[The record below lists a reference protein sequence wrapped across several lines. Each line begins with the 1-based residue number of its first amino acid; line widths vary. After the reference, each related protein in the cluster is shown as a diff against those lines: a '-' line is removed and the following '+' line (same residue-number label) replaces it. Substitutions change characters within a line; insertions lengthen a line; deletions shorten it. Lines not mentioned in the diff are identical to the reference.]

1 MTNSP
6 RNTVAHCQGRTTKPQ
21 GRPLGPCVLAH
32 EAWLVLWGCRAA
44 DTRHLDPAGG
54 ACRQREHVKPLRV
67 LAWLQEQP
75 GRTCEVA
82 RKPRDRK
89 GTYLGAGR
97 GDQIESWRRSQRSRG
112 RAHGRCDDSV
122 WRTQGI
128 EGGPHRTQGPGGTHW
143 GVRVAGVAVH
153 WLPCGQGCRWAHG
166 RGAGVAGGAC
176 KEKSID
182 EGRLGGHRDGLCEDR
197 GPRLCPAPLPS
208 CSHPTQAGRVKASE
222 EQTGRSL
229 LSDRTRIDVSAICCP
244 PGTYLGL
251 GHINSQGH
259 EGHSP

>member
-6 RNTVAHCQGRTTKPQ
+6 RSTALTARAEPQ
-21 GRPLGPCVLAH
+21 GWPLGPRALAH
-32 EAWLVLWGCRAA
+32 EAWSVLWGCRAA
-44 DTRHLDPAGG
+44 DTRRLGPAGG

-67 LAWLQEQP
+67 LARPQEQP

-112 RAHGRCDDSV
+112 WAHGRRDDSV

-182 EGRLGGHRDGLCEDR
+182 EGRLGGARR
-197 GPRLCPAPLPS
+197 WPL
-208 CSHPTQAGRVKASE
+208 
-222 EQTGRSL
+222 
-229 LSDRTRIDVSAICCP
+229 
-244 PGTYLGL
+244 
-251 GHINSQGH
+251 
-259 EGHSP
+259 